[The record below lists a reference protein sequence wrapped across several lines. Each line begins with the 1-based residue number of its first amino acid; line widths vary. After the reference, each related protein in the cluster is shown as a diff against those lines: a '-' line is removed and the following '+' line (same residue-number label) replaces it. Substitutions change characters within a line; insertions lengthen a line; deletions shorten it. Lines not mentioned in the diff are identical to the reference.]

1 MIVRLKK
8 QGDRYV
14 LELDASVV
22 EQLQFDETTS
32 LEVTQLED
40 GLKLSKSKSGIDPD
54 ALQDAIKFADKNFP
68 ETFRKLAE

>member
-8 QGDRYV
+8 QGDRYA

-22 EQLQFDETTS
+22 EQLQLDETTS

-40 GLKLSKSKSGIDPD
+40 GLKLSKPRSGISPE
-54 ALQDAIKFADKNFP
+54 ALQDANERVRIP
-68 ETFRKLAE
+68 SRS